1 VSRINFNSLSPD
13 FAVIIPISIR
23 SPFLNKSLFFGAV
36 FGASLFG
43 IAAGPVRR
51 ALDDPAIPPR
61 VRANFPAT
69 WRFPAGG
76 TASFAQHAMVASDSR
91 IAAEA
96 GSEILRSGGNA
107 VDAAVATGFALAVAY
122 PEAGNLGGGGYMVI
136 RMADGRAEALD
147 YREVA
152 PLAATRDMYVGPDG
166 KLTGESLIGPKASGV
181 PGAVAGMLEAHR
193 KYGSLPID
201 KVLAPAIRLASQ
213 GFVVDSTFQ
222 RSLASAKYRIEN
234 FSGRSTFFPNDAAPA
249 IGARFTQPALA
260 RTLTLIADSGSA
272 AFYRGSIADSIAAEM
287 SRGGGLITKEDL
299 ARYRAVWRQPLR
311 STYRGYSLIS
321 MPPSSSGGTTITEML
336 NILEAYGPPGSFGSA
351 PEIHAVASASQRAF
365 TDRNSKL
372 GDPAF
377 VRVPVELITKT
388 YARGIAKTI
397 SRNRADPTSEL
408 ASKIREG
415 NETTHYSVVD
425 RFGNAVA
432 TTTTL
437 NDLYGSGMF
446 VRGAGFFLNDE
457 MDDFT
462 SKPGTPNMFGLI
474 QGSANAI
481 APGKRMLSAM
491 SPTIVLDPK
500 GQLLL
505 VTGARGGPRIISA
518 ASQIILNI
526 IDHRMSLADAMSAPR
541 MHHQSLPDSIQLESG
556 GFDPAV
562 VARLRAMGH
571 FVYERGGVA
580 EAASIMRVKGG
591 YEGLDDPRN
600 RGGAAVGF

>member
-1 VSRINFNSLSPD
+1 VKKSHFIL
-13 FAVIIPISIR
+13 AR
-23 SPFLNKSLFFGAV
+23 SANKSVFLGAV
-36 FGASLFG
+36 LCASLLA
-43 IAAGPVRR
+43 IAAVPFWR
-51 ALDDPAIPPR
+51 APDDPAIPPR
-61 VRANFPAT
+61 VPASFPAS
-69 WRFPAGG
+69 WRFSAGVPASL
-76 TASFAQHAMVASDSR
+76 APHAMVASNSR
-91 IAAEA
+91 IASEA
-96 GSEILRSGGNA
+96 GAEILKAGGNA

-136 RMADGRAEALD
+136 RMADGRVAALD

-166 KLTGESLIGPKASGV
+166 KVTGESLIGPKASGV

-193 KYGSLPID
+193 KYGTLPIA
-201 KVLAPAIRLASQ
+201 KVLGPALKLASE
-213 GFVVDSTFQ
+213 GFVVDSAFEH
-222 RSLASAKYRIEN
+222 SLANAKYRIEN
-234 FSGRSTFFPNDAAPA
+234 FGGRATFFHNGLAPA
-249 IGARFTQPALA
+249 VGTRFSQPALA
-260 RTLTLIADSGSA
+260 RTIKLIADSGA
-272 AFYRGSIADSIAAEM
+272 AGFYRGSIADSIAAEM
-287 SRGGGLITKEDL
+287 RRSGGLITKEDL
-299 ARYRAVWRQPLR
+299 ARYRAIWREPLR
-311 STYRGYSLIS
+311 TSYRGYSLIA
-321 MPPSSSGGTTITEML
+321 MPPSSSGGTTITELL
-336 NILEAYGPPGSFGSA
+336 NILEAYAPPASFGSTD
-351 PEIHAVASASQRAF
+351 EIHAVASASQRAF

-377 VRVPVELITKT
+377 VKVPSELTTKS
-388 YARGIAKTI
+388 YAREIAKTI

-408 ASKIREG
+408 ATKLREG

-437 NDLYGSGMF
+437 NDLYGSG
-446 VRGAGFFLNDE
+446 VYVSGAGFFLNDE

-474 QGSANAI
+474 QGSANSI

-505 VTGARGGPRIISA
+505 ITGARGGPRIISA
-518 ASQIILNI
+518 TSQIILNV
-526 IDHRMSLADAMSAPR
+526 IDHRMSLSDAMRAPR
-541 MHHQSLPDSIQLESG
+541 VHHQSLPDSIQLETG

-571 FVYERGGVA
+571 FVYERGTVA

-591 YEGLDDPRN
+591 YEGVDDPRG
-600 RGGAAVGF
+600 RGGAAVGY

>member
-1 VSRINFNSLSPD
+1 LKRPAFDRIPLVKGYLVPGTVLGTCVL
-13 FAVIIPISIR
+13 A
-23 SPFLNKSLFFGAV
+23 
-36 FGASLFG
+36 
-43 IAAGPVRR
+43 IAAAPVLR
-51 ALDDPAIPPR
+51 LGDDPAIPAR
-61 VRANFPAT
+61 VAAHFPAT
-69 WRFPAGG
+69 WRFHSGG
-76 TASFAQHAMVASDSR
+76 TATFAQHAIVASNNRLAS
-91 IAAEA
+91 EA
-96 GSEILRSGGNA
+96 GAEILRNGGNA

-136 RMADGRAEALD
+136 RMADGRVDALD

-166 KLTGESLIGPKASGV
+166 KVTGESVIGPKASGV

-193 KYGSLPID
+193 KYGSLPIARI
-201 KVLAPAIRLASQ
+201 LAPAIRLATE

-222 RSLASAKYRIEN
+222 RSLAAAKYRIEG
-234 FSGRSTFFPNDAAPA
+234 FSGRATFFPNDAAPA
-249 IGARFTQPALA
+249 VGARFTQPALA
-260 RTLTLIADSGSA
+260 RTLALIADSGA
-272 AFYRGSIADSIAAEM
+272 TAFYRGSIADSISAEM
-287 SRGGGLITKEDL
+287 SRSGGLITKEDL
-299 ARYRAVWRQPLR
+299 ARYRPVWRQPLG
-311 STYRGYSLIS
+311 SSYRGYSLIS

-336 NILEAYGPPGSFGSA
+336 NILEAYAKPAGFGTA
-351 PEIHAVASASQRAF
+351 GEIHAVASASQRAF

-377 VRVPVELITKT
+377 VKVPAELISKT

-397 SRNRADPTSEL
+397 SRDRADPTSAI
-408 ASKIREG
+408 ASKLREG

-437 NDLYGSGMF
+437 NDLYGSGVF
-446 VRGAGFFLNDE
+446 IRGAGFFLNDE

-491 SPTIVLDPK
+491 SPTIVLDPR
-500 GQLLL
+500 GHLLL

-518 ASQIILNI
+518 TSQIILNI
-526 IDHRMSLADAMSAPR
+526 IDHRMNLADAMAAPR
-541 MHHQSLPDSIQLESG
+541 MHHQSLPDSIQLEPG

-562 VARLRAMGH
+562 ISRLRAMGH

-580 EAASIMRVKGG
+580 EAASIMRVRGG
-591 YEGLDDPRN
+591 YEAMDDPRG